1 MIRSVSLIIVTD
13 NRLFGECLASVLAR
27 CESFTVQAVV
37 QTAEEALQQI
47 QESILRTVLTEQ

>member
-47 QESILRTVLTEQ
+47 QESILRTV